1 MVLAQLGSDHFN
13 KQLDLQFAQSF
24 EVAAGSQDG
33 HRTILK
39 KNQTISNKTK
49 SPLSRV
55 GFLNGEFGMVNGEFS
70 VR

>member
-33 HRTILK
+33 HRAILK
-39 KNQTISNKTK
+39 KKSNHLQQNKKPTLT
-49 SPLSRV
+49 SGL
-55 GFLNGEFGMVNGEFS
+55 FEW
-70 VR
+70 